1 MMNPNKNIQDILGCL
16 RGHVRVLLHNPGSSD
31 VLWYDDHNVVVD
43 KGRERVAKF
52 LSGETDDEPDTM
64 IIGNGGAE
72 PINNISPNP
81 PSRTDLILGTGST
94 NGGWLGGPNLE
105 PGQTTSSAAGTKGV
119 SVLRTINQVRYD
131 ATFSANDF
139 ANTDFP
145 GYGIIVNDALF
156 ASELGL
162 ITSTASNE
170 LFARV
175 TFAPIVFQ
183 PGSST
188 SISVQWTITI
198 L

>member
-1 MMNPNKNIQDILGCL
+1 MSMMRTGLFNIKENLGSL
-16 RGHVRVLLHNPGSSD
+16 RGHVRVFVNDKLH
-31 VLWYDDHNVVVD
+31 YDDHNIVVD
-43 KGRERVAKF
+43 KGRERVAQF

-81 PSRTDLILGTGST
+81 PARTDLAIGTGSS
-94 NGGWLGGPNLE
+94 GGWLGGPVLE
-105 PGQTTSSAAGTKGV
+105 PGQTTSSAAGTKAV
-119 SVLRTINQVRYD
+119 TILRTVNQVRYD
-131 ATFSANDF
+131 ATFNADDF

-145 GYGIIVNDALF
+145 GYGTLANDALF

-162 ITSTASNE
+162 ITGSAANE

-188 SISVQWTITI
+188 SIAVQWTITV